1 MPVSESRADGAE
13 KVLHLGKH
21 RAPVKPIPGGTV
33 AVALATGAMATAGV
47 TTALAAE
54 SSANVRSES
63 VELAGSVVGEDSS
76 LTPVI
81 VNVQDQSWSGFSSQ
95 MQVANAAK
103 ARRAAA
109 DLASRQP
116 TVVLPAVGIITSG
129 FGPRW
134 GTFHGGIDIANAA
147 NTPIHAI
154 ADGVVIDSGP
164 ASGYGNWVRI
174 RHNNG
179 AISVYGHMYNIYV
192 SAGEKVRAGQTIA
205 GMGSAGFST
214 GTHLHF
220 EIWPDGKRKVDPLQW
235 LARFGLH
242 F

>member
-1 MPVSESRADGAE
+1 MSESYEEGVD
-13 KVLHLGKH
+13 KNLHLPKH
-21 RAPVKPIPGGTV
+21 RAPVKPISGGTV
-33 AVALATGAMATAGV
+33 AVALAAGAMTTAGV
-47 TTALAAE
+47 TTALA
-54 SSANVRSES
+54 SQTTTNVRSES
-63 VELAGSVVGEDSS
+63 IELASNIVGEDSS

-81 VNVQDQSWSGFSSQ
+81 VNIQDTNSWNSFSSQ
-95 MQVANAAK
+95 MHVANAAK

-109 DLASRQP
+109 ELAARRP
-116 TVVLPAVGIITSG
+116 TIVLPAVGIITST

-134 GTFHGGIDIANAA
+134 GTFHGGVDIANAT

-154 ADGVVIDSGP
+154 ADGVVIDAGP

-220 EIWPDGKRKVDPLQW
+220 EIWPDGKRKVDPLRW
-235 LARFGLH
+235 FARFGLH